1 MDVVAAPIERQ
12 PTVTV
17 SRLASEISHHYDTG
31 LTVGTVRVLLFIRS
45 LHYPGL
51 SEDHRTLAM

>member
-1 MDVVAAPIERQ
+1 MDVVAAAIEHQ

-17 SRLASEISHHYDTG
+17 SRSASEISPHYDTG
-31 LTVGTVRVLLFIRS
+31 LTVGTVRVLRFIRC

-51 SEDHRTLAM
+51 SEDDRTLAM